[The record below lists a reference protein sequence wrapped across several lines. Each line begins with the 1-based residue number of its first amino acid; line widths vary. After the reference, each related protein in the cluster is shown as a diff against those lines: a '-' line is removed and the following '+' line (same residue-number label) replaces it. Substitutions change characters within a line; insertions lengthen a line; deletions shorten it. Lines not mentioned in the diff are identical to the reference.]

1 MDALTRVL
9 LAVQEAKRLYEAQ
22 LMSMANV
29 VATGV
34 GYKISG
40 DTLTDEVSIV
50 VSVIKKLPL
59 AQLTEATAVPKSID
73 GTKTDVIETG
83 PIVAFQ
89 DPKQRL
95 RPARP
100 GCSIGHYQIT
110 AGTLGCL
117 VKRADQVYILSNNHV
132 LANSN
137 VAQASDP
144 IWQPGKYDG
153 GTSADQIATLDRFI
167 PIGFP
172 GDTPP
177 PPPQPGGC
185 SPLALIMKAFQSEP
199 APAPKIQIN
208 EPGNNTVDCALAKPL
223 SASLVSPDILNIG
236 VPIGV
241 GTATLGTPLQKMGRT
256 TGYTTGQITQLDVTV
271 SVDYGGTIATFRNQ
285 LMAGAM
291 SQGGDSGS
299 AVLDMNKRVIGL
311 LFAGSSTTTIMNPI
325 QFALNA
331 LEVQLV
337 TQGKRILIAQVR

>member
-1 MDALTRVL
+1 MDAFNRVL
-9 LAVQEAKRLYEAQ
+9 LAVQEVKRLYEAQ
-22 LMSMANV
+22 LMSMTNV
-29 VATGV
+29 VATGI
-34 GYKISG
+34 GYKIAG
-40 DTLTDEVSIV
+40 DTPTDEVSIV

-59 AQLTEATAVPKSID
+59 AQLTAATTVPKLID

-95 RPARP
+95 RPAPP
-100 GCSIGHYQIT
+100 GCSIGHHLIT

-117 VKRADQVYILSNNHV
+117 VKSGDQVYILSNNHV

-137 VAQASDP
+137 VAQVGDA

-172 GDTPP
+172 GDTPT

-185 SPLALIMKAFQSEP
+185 SPLASLMKIFQPQP
-199 APAPKIQIN
+199 APTPKIQIN
-208 EPGNNTVDCALAKPL
+208 EPGNNTVDCARAKPL
-223 SASLVSPDILNIG
+223 SPDLVTPGILNIG

-241 GTATLGTPLQKMGRT
+241 GVGTLGTSLQKMGRT
-256 TGYTTGQITQLDVTV
+256 TGYTTGQITQIDVTV
-271 SVDYGGTIATFRNQ
+271 SVDYGGKVAAFRNQ

-299 AVLDMNKRVIGL
+299 AVLDMNKRVVGL
-311 LFAGSSTTTIMNPI
+311 LFAGSSSTTIMNPI
-325 QFALNA
+325 QLVLDALQ
-331 LEVQLV
+331 VQLV
-337 TQGKRILIAQVR
+337 TA

>member
-1 MDALTRVL
+1 MDAFSEIL
-9 LAVQEAKRLYEAQ
+9 LAVQEVKRSYEEQ
-22 LMSMANV
+22 LMRLTNV

-34 GYKISG
+34 GYKIAG

-50 VSVIKKLPL
+50 VSVTKKLPV
-59 AQLTEATAVPKSID
+59 AQLTESTTVPKTIN
-73 GTKTDVIETG
+73 GMKTDVIETG

-89 DPKQRL
+89 DPKQRM

-100 GCSIGHYQIT
+100 GCSIGHYLIT

-117 VKRADQVYILSNNHV
+117 VKRGDQVYILSNNHV

-137 VAQASDP
+137 VAQNGDP

-153 GTSADQIATLDRFI
+153 GTSADQIATLEQFI
-167 PIGFP
+167 LIGFP

-177 PPPQPGGC
+177 TPQPGGC
-185 SPLALIMKAFQSEP
+185 SPLASIMKYFQSQP
-199 APAPKIQIN
+199 ATPPKAQIN

-223 SASLVSPDILNIG
+223 SSDLVSPDVLNIG

-241 GTATLGTPLQKMGRT
+241 GTATLGTALQKMGRT

-271 SVDYGGTIATFRNQ
+271 SVDYGGKIATYRNQ

-299 AVLDMNKRVIGL
+299 AVLDMNKRVVGL
-311 LFAGSSTTTIMNPI
+311 LFAGSNTTTIMNPI
-325 QFALNA
+325 QPVLDALQ
-331 LEVQLV
+331 VQLV
-337 TQGKRILIAQVR
+337 TA

>member
-1 MDALTRVL
+1 MDALNRVL
-9 LAVQEAKRLYEAQ
+9 LAVLEVKRLYEAQ
-22 LMSMANV
+22 LMSMTNV

-34 GYKISG
+34 GYKIAG

-50 VSVIKKLPL
+50 VSVSKKLPL
-59 AQLTEATAVPKSID
+59 AQLTEAATVPKSID
-73 GTKTDVIETG
+73 GMKTDVIETG

-89 DPKQRL
+89 DPKQRM

-100 GCSIGHYQIT
+100 GCSIGHHLIT

-117 VKRADQVYILSNNHV
+117 VKRGDQVYILSNNHV

-137 VAQASDP
+137 AAQNGDA

-177 PPPQPGGC
+177 TPPPPPPGGC
-185 SPLALIMKAFQSEP
+185 SPLASIMKYFQSQP
-199 APAPKIQIN
+199 APTPKAQIN
-208 EPGNNTVDCALAKPL
+208 EPGNNTVDCAVAKPL
-223 SASLVSPDILNIG
+223 SPDLVSPDILNIG

-271 SVDYGGTIATFRNQ
+271 SVDYGGKIATYRNQ

-299 AVLDMNKRVIGL
+299 AVLDMNKRAVGL
-311 LFAGSSTTTIMNPI
+311 LFAGSDTTTIMNPI
-325 QFALNA
+325 QLALDA

-337 TQGKRILIAQVR
+337 TA